1 MQHFPGK
8 KKKKVTVYDI
18 ADELGFSPSTV
29 SRVLNNS
36 SLVGEDT
43 RKRILETADRLGY
56 KKRKIRRH
64 HNRTVL
70 NIRLFLPAS
79 SAPHHHLFYD
89 TTELIRSIESG
100 FDGVRVNIIV
110 SSGSYMLQHKKGGD
124 IDGCIFAF
132 CYPTERLLEEIGRWE
147 IPAVYIDREPEEG
160 NYIAVDNVSGME
172 SLLKWLISTGD
183 VKKVL
188 YLGYLPIRDV
198 SERRKEGLARAA
210 QNHGIEFTGD
220 NVFDLESV
228 HQLSKENLVELV
240 QAGFSHFI
248 CFNDMI
254 AVYLYQLALS
264 SGYSIP
270 EDFIITGFGNSPVRE
285 INIHRFHTVEL
296 PVDIMGIEAGR
307 WLKGR
312 IIDKDEKIIRKKIT
326 VGVVPG
332 ECKVPSGGRSGSN

>member
-43 RKRILETADRLGY
+43 RKRILEAADRLGY

-64 HNRTVL
+64 HNRAVL

-110 SSGSYMLQHKKGGD
+110 SSGSYLLQHKKGGD

-132 CYPTERLLEEIGRWE
+132 CYPTAGLLKEISRWE
-147 IPAVYIDREPEEG
+147 IPAVYIDREPEDG
-160 NYIAVDNVSGME
+160 NYIAVDNASGME
-172 SLLKWLISTGD
+172 ALLTWLIRTGD

-210 QNHGIEFTGD
+210 LNHGIAFTPE
-220 NVFDLESV
+220 NFLDLESV
-228 HQLSKENLVELV
+228 HQLSNEYLVELV

-248 CFNDMI
+248 CFNDMV

-264 SGYSIP
+264 SGYSVP
-270 EDFIITGFGNSPVRE
+270 KDFIITGFGNSPVRE

-296 PVDIMGIEAGR
+296 PVNTMGIEAGK

-312 IIDKDEKIIRKKIT
+312 IIDKDERMIRKKIP
-326 VGVVPG
+326 VDVVPG
-332 ECKVPSGGRSGSN
+332 DVKIPSSGWSGSN